1 MNSANKIIIVAVG
14 LFAVAAGLTCAGC
27 TPLLEK
33 YAEYAANR
41 ETKRTFE
48 LHVPRTDDLRYCMTN
63 PGGLCEAPA
72 TPALGLQLPTND
84 WRFETFAPQRSAQSD
99 ALSTDAPTQSTEEL
113 GAIAARSALSHPFQQ
128 KLNVLYQA
136 AAAAPMSDADAA
148 FISSRNLAEVNGSA
162 EDRNVSITTTIDEL
176 DAYQK
181 LVEEATLL
189 DGWSALHAEA
199 STAQFSNAN
208 PAALAADR
216 ARRAYISAY
225 FKAYFRSGKVV
236 QLTVNAADLKARLV
250 TKLKDELPGLS
261 DADYD
266 KLVESRLEDLGFD
279 ASTNRIFGK
288 LGAKKF
294 VTRDGQELQFP
305 GLSASIGVGSP
316 NISRTD
322 IDYVAIGTDLIRVL
336 LHAMYDANNQTPAV
350 SNATGVT
357 DLKGL
362 PFALAV
368 NDALRVSAEKFEQIE
383 IRANQVEGVVA
394 AGTGRII
401 RGISVVALNNE
412 ALATVIETAVGLAVR
427 KTTETTLYCWY
438 ACGPTKADP
447 DALAAPQPDEDSD
460 SVALTIQL
468 GGLPKP

>member
-1 MNSANKIIIVAVG
+1 MNNTNKIVIIAVG
-14 LFAVAAGLTCAGC
+14 LFGLAAGLTCAGC

-33 YAEYAANR
+33 YAKYAAKR
-41 ETKRTFE
+41 ETERTFE
-48 LHVPRTDDLRYCMTN
+48 LHVPRTDELRYCMKN
-63 PGGLCEAPA
+63 PGGLCKAP
-72 TPALGLQLPTND
+72 TTGALGLQQPTND
-84 WRFETFAPQRSAQSD
+84 WKFQTFAPKPTTQPNAI
-99 ALSTDAPTQSTEEL
+99 STNTATESTEDL
-113 GAIAARSALSHPFQQ
+113 GASAARNALNHAFQQ

-136 AAAAPMSDADAA
+136 AAAAPMSDTDAA
-148 FISSRNLAEVNGSA
+148 FIASRNLAEIRGS
-162 EDRNVSITTTIDEL
+162 EENRHVTITTTVDEL

-189 DGWSALHAEA
+189 DGWSALHAQA

-208 PAALAADR
+208 PAALAADK
-216 ARRAYISAY
+216 ARRAYISTY
-225 FKAYFRSGKVV
+225 FKAYFRSGRVV
-236 QLTVNAADLKARLV
+236 QLTVNAADLKARIV
-250 TKLKDELPGLS
+250 AKLKDELPGLS
-261 DADYD
+261 DADYN
-266 KLVESRLEDLGFD
+266 KLVQRRLEDLGFD

-288 LGAKKF
+288 FGTKKF

-305 GLSASIGVGSP
+305 GFSASIAVGSSD
-316 NISRTD
+316 ISRTD
-322 IDYVAIGTDLIRVL
+322 IDYVAVGADLIRVL

-357 DLKGL
+357 ELKGL

-368 NDALRVSAEKFEQIE
+368 NDASRVSAEKFEQIE

-401 RGISVVALNNE
+401 RGISVIALNNE

-447 DALAAPQPDEDSD
+447 TALPAPQPDKDSD
-460 SVALTIQL
+460 SIKLTIQL
-468 GGLPKP
+468 GGLPQP

>member
-1 MNSANKIIIVAVG
+1 
-14 LFAVAAGLTCAGC
+14 
-27 TPLLEK
+27 
-33 YAEYAANR
+33 
-41 ETKRTFE
+41 
-48 LHVPRTDDLRYCMTN
+48 
-63 PGGLCEAPA
+63 
-72 TPALGLQLPTND
+72 LQLPAND
-84 WRFETFAPQRSAQSD
+84 WRFETFAPQPGTQPN
-99 ALSTDAPTQSTEEL
+99 ALSTGAATQSTEEL
-113 GAIAARSALSHPFQQ
+113 GAIAARNALNHSFQQ

-136 AAAAPMSDADAA
+136 AAAAPMSDTDAA
-148 FISSRNLAEVNGSA
+148 FIASRNLAEVRGS
-162 EDRNVSITTTIDEL
+162 EQDRQVTITTTVDEL

-189 DGWSALHAEA
+189 DGWSALQAQA

-208 PAALAADR
+208 PAALAADKG
-216 ARRAYISAY
+216 RRAYISAY

-236 QLTVNAADLKARLV
+236 QLSVNAAELKARLV
-250 TKLKDELPGLS
+250 EKLKDELPGLS
-261 DADYD
+261 NADYD
-266 KLVESRLEDLGFD
+266 TLVQSRLDELGFD

-288 LGAKKF
+288 LGTKKF
-294 VTRDGQELQFP
+294 VTRDGQEIQFP
-305 GLSASIGVGSP
+305 GYLASIAVGSS

-322 IDYVAIGTDLIRVL
+322 MDYVAVGTDLIRVL
-336 LHAMYDANNQTPAV
+336 LHAIYDANNRTPAV

-368 NDALRVSAEKFEQIE
+368 NDTSRVSAEKFEQIE

-401 RGISVVALNNE
+401 RGISVIALNNE

-427 KTTETTLYCWY
+427 KTTETAMYCWY

-447 DALAAPQPDEDSD
+447 KALAAPQPDENSD
-460 SVALTIQL
+460 SIKLTIRL
-468 GGLPKP
+468 GGLPSP